1 MLFID
6 LPQPVVYWPGT
17 NFVSVKVN
25 MQNRKTF

>member
-6 LPQPVVYWPGT
+6 LPQPVVYWAGT

-25 MQNRKTF
+25 MRESKTF